1 MSLGIVIAALAM
13 TGCGSASPDPDE
25 LPLVHGALVAA
36 HKTASGDDHTHYT
49 ALVIT
54 GRSGQT
60 VRGLNNAEVR
70 YLVGLGWHARQY
82 KDGTANLDAPDK
94 KVWTFIGL
102 DGRCAG
108 LAEGLD
114 RTPHIPYICASLGSF
129 HDG

>member
-1 MSLGIVIAALAM
+1 MSFGIAVLAM

-36 HKTASGDDHTHYT
+36 HKTATGDDNTHYT
-49 ALVIT
+49 ALVIA

-60 VRGLNNAEVR
+60 VGALNKAETR
-70 YLVGLGWHARQY
+70 YLVGLGWHARQH

-94 KVWTFIGL
+94 KLWTFIGL
-102 DGRCAG
+102 DAVHCAG
-108 LAEGLD
+108 LADGLD